1 MSEINLLRVSDLRA
15 KLKICNST
23 IYQFIREGRLPR
35 PSKLGRSSVWR
46 ESDIAAALDKLL
58 GEEAADDRG

>member
-23 IYQFIREGRLPR
+23 IYQFIREGRLPA
-35 PSKLGRSSVWR
+35 PKKLGRSSVWR
-46 ESDIAAALDKLL
+46 ESEIAAALNKLL
-58 GEEAADDRG
+58 GEEVADDQR

>member
-23 IYQFIREGRLPR
+23 IYQFIREGRLPK
-35 PSKLGRSSVWR
+35 PKKLGRTSVWR
-46 ESDIAAALDKLL
+46 ESEIAAALDRLL
-58 GEEAADDRG
+58 GGEEEAAR

>member
-23 IYQFIREGRLPR
+23 IYQFIREGRLPK
-35 PSKLGRSSVWR
+35 PKKLGRTSVWR
-46 ESDIAAALDKLL
+46 ESDIAVALDRLL
-58 GEEAADDRG
+58 GAEEVADGR